1 MYNSYYGLTFNPF
14 DKQQLKE
21 KDHFISRDFT
31 EMINRLDY
39 LKDIR
44 GIGVFTAR
52 PGMGKSYALRCFA
65 SSLNPSLYHMEYL
78 CLSTISVADFYKQ
91 LCSIL
96 GVPDRGGKT
105 TMFRAIQEQIAY
117 LYKEKHQPLL
127 LAIDEAQYLNTGI
140 LNDIKMLMNYGYD
153 SVNYFTLILCGESHL
168 NDTLRKPVHEALRQR
183 IIVHYNYAGLSDD
196 EVSKYILH
204 KLQLAG
210 ASSTIIDPAA
220 LAAVHSFAQGNP
232 RLIDNLMTDALTIG
246 SQQDK
251 KVIDAETIRAA
262 VDNQGLY

>member
-1 MYNSYYGLTFNPF
+1 MMNAYYGLAYNPF
-14 DKQQLKE
+14 DKQQIKE

-31 EMINRLDY
+31 EMTNRLNY

-65 SSLNPSLYHMEYL
+65 SSLNPSLYHMEYM

-91 LCSIL
+91 LCAML
-96 GVPDRGGKT
+96 GVSEKGGKPA
-105 TMFRAIQEQIAY
+105 MFAAVREQITY
-117 LYKEKHQPLL
+117 LYKEKRQPLF

-153 SVNYFTLILCGESHL
+153 SVNYFTLVLCGESHL

-183 IIVHYNYAGLSDD
+183 ITIHYNYAGLSDD
-196 EVSKYILH
+196 EVAKYILH
-204 KLQLAG
+204 KLRLAG
-210 ASSTIIDPAA
+210 ASETIIHDAA
-220 LAAVHSFAQGNP
+220 LAAAHSYTQGNP

-246 SQQDK
+246 TQHDK
-251 KVIDAETIRAA
+251 EVIDAELIRDA
-262 VDNQGLY
+262 VENQGLY

>member
-1 MYNSYYGLTFNPF
+1 MYNSFYGLSFNPF

-21 KDHFISRDFT
+21 KDHFVSSDFR
-31 EMINRLDY
+31 EMTNRLNY

-65 SSLNPSLYHMEYL
+65 ASLNPSLFHMEYL

-96 GVPDRGGKT
+96 GVSDKGGKT
-105 TMFRAIQEQIAY
+105 GMFKAIQEQITY
-117 LYKEKHQPLL
+117 LYKEKRQPLL
-127 LAIDEAQYLNTGI
+127 LAIDEAQYLSTGI

-168 NDTLRKPVHEALRQR
+168 NTRSASRCMKHSVSGSLS
-183 IIVHYNYAGLSDD
+183 IITMPGFLMMRFQSTSCTSFSWLVPHPPSL
-196 EVSKYILH
+196 IRRR
-204 KLQLAG
+204 LQLRTALHRAIP
-210 ASSTIIDPAA
+210 AS
-220 LAAVHSFAQGNP
+220 
-232 RLIDNLMTDALTIG
+232 LIT
-246 SQQDK
+246 
-251 KVIDAETIRAA
+251 
-262 VDNQGLY
+262 